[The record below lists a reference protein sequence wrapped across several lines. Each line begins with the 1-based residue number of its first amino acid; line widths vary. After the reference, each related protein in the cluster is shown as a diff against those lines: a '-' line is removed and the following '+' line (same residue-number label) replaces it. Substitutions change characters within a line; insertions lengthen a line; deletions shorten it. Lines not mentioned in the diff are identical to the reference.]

1 MERER
6 GEGGREERGMRR
18 KEAGERGR
26 KEKRRMERRGRE
38 EKGMRGKRKE
48 GGRKKVKGGR
58 RESGGKV
65 ETEWRED
72 ERKDKSY
79 IECCPVCLLRN
90 HCWMLTTHQ
99 FQEDKVRM

>member
-1 MERER
+1 MR
-6 GEGGREERGMRR
+6 G
-18 KEAGERGR
+18 GER
-26 KEKRRMERRGRE
+26 RRRGWEEEGERR
-38 EKGMRGKRKE
+38 
-48 GGRKKVKGGR
+48 KVKGGR

-79 IECCPVCLLRN
+79 IECCPVCLLHN
-90 HCWMLTTHQ
+90 HCWILTTHH